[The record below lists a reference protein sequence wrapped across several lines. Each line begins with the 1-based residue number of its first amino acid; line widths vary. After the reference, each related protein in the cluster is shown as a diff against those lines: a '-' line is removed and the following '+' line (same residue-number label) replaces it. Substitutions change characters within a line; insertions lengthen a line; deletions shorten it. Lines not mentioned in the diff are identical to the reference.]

1 MKKATK
7 VLALL
12 LTILLTASLLCA
24 CESTEEKY
32 AALAGTWIMY
42 EQDSEEQVMVLLE
55 SIDLYEEEIALVDK
69 ASLRYA
75 MIYEFDT
82 AGNIRHAQPVEEN
95 KALVRE
101 FYEGMFNAFFDG
113 RSSLDDLYEDDLS
126 AMSREEFN
134 QFYANLYSFDTFD
147 ALLNQFVENAYKYDE
162 WTDLRKGTFTFES
175 NRLSIIDSVV
185 GENGLPSS
193 YSIIYKLEGDTLTLT
208 YSDGTEVYTRVQ

>member
-1 MKKATK
+1 MNKTTKILAFLLSVLLAAT
-7 VLALL
+7 
-12 LTILLTASLLCA
+12 LLCA

-69 ASLRYA
+69 TSLRYA
-75 MIYEFDT
+75 WIFEFDT
-82 AGNIRHAQPVEEN
+82 AGNIRQAQPVEEN

-101 FYEGMFNAFFDG
+101 FYEGMFDAFFDG
-113 RSSLDDLYEDDLS
+113 RASLDDLYEDDLS
-126 AMSREEFN
+126 SMNQDEFKL
-134 QFYANLYSFDTFD
+134 FYAELYGFDTFE
-147 ALLNQFVENAYKYDE
+147 ALLDQFVQNAYVYDE
-162 WTDLRKGTFTFES
+162 WTDLRNGTFTFDS
-175 NRLSIIDSVV
+175 NRLSIIDSVE

-208 YSDGTEVYTRVQ
+208 YSDGVEVYTRVR